1 MNPKETSPEGMLDQL
16 IGEIRDE
23 RIDDAR
29 VQESG
34 RRVWDRI
41 QQKSAG
47 SGRLASCNDFQALIP
62 SYREGTLAPGRRML
76 LEDHAHQCV
85 VCRKVLFGET
95 EAPPKVIEMPA
106 RRMTRSRWIAI
117 AASVTVALIAG
128 RWAYEQFAPAPAGS
142 RATVQL
148 ADGGVFRLEK
158 GTLQPVSA
166 GVELRDGEVLRTSAG
181 SHAVVKLAD
190 QSLVEVGERA
200 EFRVSAARRD
210 MTVHLNQGAVIIQA
224 AKRRSGHLY
233 VATGDSRVAVTGTVF
248 SVNRGAKGTRVSVV
262 EGEVVVERGHSE
274 KILHA
279 GDQLSTHRSMEAVP
293 IKQEIAWSR
302 NAADHLKM
310 MQDMVAFKDS
320 LQKVRMPGI
329 RYSSRFL
336 ESVPANA
343 VVFLSVPNARDALEN
358 AQTLFASEL
367 RRTGAEGADTKFTDF
382 VGRISRFSEYLGEEF
397 VVAGVPNGRKMT
409 AVAIASVQ
417 RSGLR
422 QFLET
427 EMSKSGETKMQVKEG
442 AEPIQARQPEELL
455 VSIRGDRVVLGVDPA
470 AVNGAFAGGT
480 GFSATPFGQ
489 RIGQAF
495 QDGTGIVLGIDL
507 QAFVH
512 SKTNQEKDKQ
522 ISSRV
527 GTDGLRYLIAEQRTF
542 NDNTQNSAVLNFD
555 GPRHGLASWLAEPGP
570 MGGLGFVSP
579 HAQFAASV
587 ITKNPQDIIAELF
600 ALAQAHGPDGIAKI
614 EEIQRLTGVDLKLD
628 IAASLG
634 SEATFAIDGPML
646 PVPSWKLIVE
656 VNQPDRLQLA
666 IQKLVTAVN
675 TEAQKSGGGATLT
688 SEPISP
694 QAKMY
699 AIQLSGQT
707 KVPAIYYMYS
717 DGYLV
722 AAPTKELVRTSI
734 QNRASG
740 IRLDTSGTFRQL
752 LPRDQNANFS
762 GLIYQNAQEALKMLS
777 NLAPEEQAQARQL
790 AEKIGPTLIAAY
802 AQADRIQVTTYG
814 SSMDL
819 LMQTALAPM
828 FHGGTAARQKR
839 GTPRQVA
846 AYR

>member
-1 MNPKETSPEGMLDQL
+1 MNPRETSPEEMLDQL

-23 RIDDAR
+23 RVDNTR
-29 VQESG
+29 VEESG

-41 QQKSAG
+41 QQKSVG
-47 SGRLASCNDFQALIP
+47 SGRLASCDDFQALIP
-62 SYREGTLAPGRRML
+62 SYREDTLAPGRRLL

-95 EAPPKVIEMPA
+95 EAPPKVIDMPA
-106 RRMTRSRWIAI
+106 RRMTRARWMAI

-128 RWAYEQFAPAPAGS
+128 RWGYEQFAPAPGGS
-142 RATVQL
+142 RATVQV
-148 ADGGVFRLEK
+148 ADGGVFRLEN
-158 GTLQPVSA
+158 GMLQPVSA
-166 GVELRDGEVLRTSAG
+166 GVELRDGQILRTSAG

-200 EFRVSAARRD
+200 EFKVSAARRN

-279 GDQLSTHRSMEAVP
+279 GDQLATHRSMEAVP

-310 MQDMVAFKDS
+310 MQDMVAFKES

-336 ESVPANA
+336 DSVPANA
-343 VVFLSVPNARDALEN
+343 VVFLSVPNAGDALKN

-367 RRTGAEGADTKFTDF
+367 RRSGAEGADTKFTDF

-397 VVAGVPNGRKMT
+397 VVAGVPNGRNMT
-409 AVAIASVQ
+409 AIAIASVQ

-427 EMSKSGETKMQVKEG
+427 EMAASGETKVQVKEG

-470 AVNGAFAGGT
+470 AVNGAFAGST

-495 QDGTGIVLGIDL
+495 QDGTGILLGIDL

-522 ISSRV
+522 I
-527 GTDGLRYLIAEQRTF
+527 LIER
-542 NDNTQNSAVLNFD
+542 
-555 GPRHGLASWLAEPGP
+555 R
-570 MGGLGFVSP
+570 
-579 HAQFAASV
+579 
-587 ITKNPQDIIAELF
+587 
-600 ALAQAHGPDGIAKI
+600 
-614 EEIQRLTGVDLKLD
+614 
-628 IAASLG
+628 
-634 SEATFAIDGPML
+634 
-646 PVPSWKLIVE
+646 
-656 VNQPDRLQLA
+656 
-666 IQKLVTAVN
+666 
-675 TEAQKSGGGATLT
+675 
-688 SEPISP
+688 
-694 QAKMY
+694 
-699 AIQLSGQT
+699 
-707 KVPAIYYMYS
+707 
-717 DGYLV
+717 
-722 AAPTKELVRTSI
+722 
-734 QNRASG
+734 
-740 IRLDTSGTFRQL
+740 
-752 LPRDQNANFS
+752 
-762 GLIYQNAQEALKMLS
+762 
-777 NLAPEEQAQARQL
+777 
-790 AEKIGPTLIAAY
+790 
-802 AQADRIQVTTYG
+802 
-814 SSMDL
+814 
-819 LMQTALAPM
+819 
-828 FHGGTAARQKR
+828 
-839 GTPRQVA
+839 
-846 AYR
+846 